1 MGAESVRNWIKD
13 HVTINRRGE
22 LSSIKKYWW
31 GKEVKCIAFL
41 EISPDVMDKA
51 IETYYSRVSSKRSVK
66 TLFPP
71 HMIAK
76 TADGFLEFVIFES
89 EDESEI
95 AEYVAAYT
103 RVGVKMKVYP
113 ITEPSKTLEIWE
125 RLRKELEDDL

>member
-1 MGAESVRNWIKD
+1 M
-13 HVTINRRGE
+13 
-22 LSSIKKYWW
+22 KY
-31 GKEVKCIAFL
+31 IAFL
-41 EISPDVMDKA
+41 EISPEVMDKA
-51 IETYYSRVSSKRSVK
+51 IETDNKRVSSGKAVK

-76 TADGFLEFVIFES
+76 TSTGFLEFVIFES

-113 ITEPSKTLEIWE
+113 ISETSKTIEIWKK
-125 RLRKELEDDL
+125 LKK

>member
-1 MGAESVRNWIKD
+1 V
-13 HVTINRRGE
+13 
-22 LSSIKKYWW
+22 KY
-31 GKEVKCIAFL
+31 IAFL
-41 EISPDVMDKA
+41 EISPNVMDKA
-51 IETYYSRVSSKRSVK
+51 IETHNKRVSSKRSVK

-76 TADGFLEFVIFES
+76 TTDGFLEFVIFES

-113 ITEPSKTLEIWE
+113 ITETSKTLEIWE
-125 RLRKELEDDL
+125 RLKK

>member
-1 MGAESVRNWIKD
+1 VGSYP
-13 HVTINRRGE
+13 TT
-22 LSSIKKYWW
+22 KKYWRSE
-31 GKEVKCIAFL
+31 EVKCIAFL

-51 IETYYSRVSSKRSVK
+51 IETHYKRVSSKRSVK

-76 TADGFLEFVIFES
+76 TTDGFLEFVIFES

-95 AEYVAAYT
+95 AEYAAAYT

-113 ITEPSKTLEIWE
+113 ITETSKILEIWE
-125 RLRKELEDDL
+125 RLKKQLEDDP